1 MLNYIS
7 VNLRNRLKQTVE
19 LLIAKGSMKDKE
31 LPGTKDK
38 AWAKMQEETS
48 DKHREKI
55 LYKAFSKYPAE
66 LLRFYTEVLH

>member
-1 MLNYIS
+1 M
-7 VNLRNRLKQTVE
+7 Q
-19 LLIAKGSMKDKE
+19 DKE
-31 LPGTKDK
+31 LPGTNHK